1 MYTQYIYIYIYIDRY
16 IQTPIIYLTS
26 SCQASVDRQGR
37 GRVATGCMMMLLVY
51 LLVYVALIYIY
62 IYIYTHLY
70 LYTHLCVCI
79 CVHICVH
86 LSLSLYI
93 YIYIHIHSKQYVIFI
108 SCIVYTY
115 EYGQATTGCLGQK
128 KRKTRRGTDGV
139 STNRVTAIL
148 LFDRGWISPYLGF
161 PFRLGFARL
170 KKLRGYD

>member
-1 MYTQYIYIYIYIDRY
+1 M
-16 IQTPIIYLTS
+16 S
-26 SCQASVDRQGR
+26 SIRRPPRQGPSR
-37 GRVATGCMMMLLVY
+37 DGLHDDVISLLIG
-51 LLVYVALIYIY
+51 LCSINIYIY
-62 IYIYTHLY
+62 IYIYTHTY
-70 LYTHLCVCI
+70 IYIHIYVCVYVCI
-79 CVHICVH
+79 YVYI
-86 LSLSLYI
+86 SLSLYI

-115 EYGQATTGCLGQK
+115 EYGQATTGCLGKK